1 MAYDGPME
9 MRGVNFWAHIDNW
22 YEVRSLEDNK
32 RLLEDVAAMGF
43 NDFWTTLER
52 GGLRN
57 YFDIKVSDETSRQFW
72 RKIKELAKAAHAL
85 GMKVTILDEVNV
97 VFADQC
103 ADPELMQFIAET
115 PRPAASLWRPYQL
128 CPSKPRAR
136 EVILRDHDESY
147 KDFPVVDALAI
158 WGYDNGGCGCDE
170 CHPWPK
176 TFLNLSRELAA
187 QVRKYH
193 PAAAVYLSTW
203 DMTEEEKSLFTQLL
217 SNDRSDTFQGIIDKD
232 WLLLDMGQEN
242 PVDSWTVR
250 GLPARYK
257 RIPYIDLCQI
267 GGWGWHAFTANPYPT
282 RFETYFKAMRKA
294 GITNYSSYSE
304 DVHDDINKYLIA
316 RLGIDPE
323 KGARDLIKEYAVKYF
338 QAAVGDDLYELTRL
352 MEDEYTN
359 KFSSP
364 WVQRPVMSKELAQR
378 MLTLLKEI
386 EGRIPA
392 YSVRSWRWQVLATR
406 AELSVLLN
414 EIGDL
419 DATKSAIESLIAE
432 ASTKRGKADQVGDEQ
447 LDALRKAEN
456 LISGKKRLLQRLRDI
471 LNSYRDDVLQ
481 EPYTRIRY
489 LDVLPP
495 YYNWMKML
503 VEMEEKVATAP
514 RTWYQAL
521 REKAQKAR
529 SQPTV

>member
-1 MAYDGPME
+1 MPHDSPME
-9 MRGVNFWAHIDNW
+9 MRGVNFWAHINNW

-32 RLLEDVAAMGF
+32 RLLEDVALMGF

-57 YFDIKVSDETSRQFW
+57 YFDAKVSDETSRQFW
-72 RKIKELAKAAHAL
+72 WRIKELAKAAHAL
-85 GMKVTILDEVNV
+85 GMKVTILDEGNV

-103 ADPELMQFIAET
+103 ADPELIQYVAET

-136 EVILRDHDESY
+136 EVILRNHEESY
-147 KDFPVVDALAI
+147 RDFPVVDALAI
-158 WGYDNGGCGCDE
+158 WGYDNGGCGCNE

-193 PAAAVYLSTW
+193 PGAAVYLSTW
-203 DMTEEEKSLFTQLL
+203 DMMEEEKSLFTQLL
-217 SNDRSDTFQGIIDKD
+217 SDDRSDTFQGIIEKD
-232 WLLLDMGQEN
+232 WLLVDMEQEN

-267 GGWGWHAFTANPYPT
+267 GAWGWHAFTANPYPT
-282 RFETYFKAMRKA
+282 RFEALLRAMRKA
-294 GITNYSSYSE
+294 GITHYSSYSE

-316 RLGIDPE
+316 RIGIDPE
-323 KGARDLIKEYAVKYF
+323 KDAHSLIKEYAMKYF
-338 QAAVGDDLYELTRL
+338 QAAVGDDLYEIARL

-364 WVQRPVMSKELAQR
+364 WEQKPVMSKELARR
-378 MLTLLKEI
+378 MLTLLKET
-386 EGRIPA
+386 ERRMPA
-392 YSVRSWRWQVLATR
+392 YSVRSWRWQVLAAR
-406 AELSVLLN
+406 AELSALIN
-414 EIGDL
+414 EIGDM
-419 DATKSAIESLIAE
+419 DETQSAIESLIME
-432 ASTKRGKADQVGDEQ
+432 ASTRRAKADQPSDEQ
-447 LDALRKAEN
+447 RDVLRKAEN
-456 LISGKKRLLQRLRDI
+456 LISDKRRLVQRVRDV
-471 LNSYRDDVLQ
+471 LHSFCDDVLQ
-481 EPYTRIRY
+481 EPYTRMRY
-489 LDVLPP
+489 LEALPS
-495 YYNWMKML
+495 YYAWMKML

-514 RTWYQAL
+514 RTWYRAL
-521 REKAQKAR
+521 REKAQKVR
-529 SQPTV
+529 SQPTA